1 MIVNCERRPTK
12 RIRTESVVKCTS
24 EVWVEQVFPC
34 VAEQSIGEDQVQ
46 RTQQQ
51 VVGVYQVVADH
62 WEVTCRPRRGK
73 KRRREVKQKKERI
86 KNL

>member
-1 MIVNCERRPTK
+1 MNCERRPTK
-12 RIRTESVVKCTS
+12 RIRTESVVQGTS

-51 VVGVYQVVADH
+51 VVGVDQVVADH
-62 WEVTCRPRRGK
+62 WEVTCRPG
-73 KRRREVKQKKERI
+73 
-86 KNL
+86 